1 MRHGLHIN
9 QNLQEKRMD
18 VGNAQQEQH
27 GKAKERSCTRR
38 RDKNFVSGLRPFH
51 TTLHTLDVMRFGRGR
66 FEADA
71 G

>member
-1 MRHGLHIN
+1 MWETRNKNSMG
-9 QNLQEKRMD
+9 KRKKGHVRD
-18 VGNAQQEQH
+18 A
-27 GKAKERSCTRR
+27 
-38 RDKNFVSGLRPFH
+38 DKNFVSGLRPFH